1 VKAHI
6 KEQKDT
12 FTRFNV
18 HWTPT
23 QLVLDSD
30 GVERHRIEGFL
41 PSIDF
46 MAQLE
51 LGLGKFY
58 FQKEDYARAEEVL
71 RSDLQTSIDFMAQL
85 ELGLGKFY
93 FQKEDYARAEEVL
106 RSDLQNHPKSFAA
119 AEVRYWAGVAAY
131 KKTNDAKNLAAAA
144 QELQKLYPESEWT
157 RKASVWSH

>member
-41 PSIDF
+41 P
-46 MAQLE
+46 
-51 LGLGKFY
+51 
-58 FQKEDYARAEEVL
+58 
-71 RSDLQTSIDFMAQL
+71 SIDFMAQL